1 MLWPLMRKY
10 RGQHGRWPRIIRPRA
25 FTEKVLN
32 RMLFDRRPILP
43 ALAGKLESREYV
55 RSRLG
60 EAFLIPLLGT
70 IERAEELRTIALPDR
85 FFLKANHG
93 SGMNRPH
100 FGGPVDRAAL
110 EILCGSWLANN
121 PAKWGREWVYK
132 DVRRAVLLEPLLQD
146 ANGEVPADY
155 KLFCYDG
162 QVRFVTVIHSRFV
175 ETCGHIMTRDW
186 RHIPGHIY
194 FPADP
199 GPPPPRPRQLPEL
212 IAAAETL
219 SAGFDFLRIDLYLVD
234 GRPLFGEITTTPGGA
249 HEKFNP
255 PALDLLFGE
264 PWTISRSG

>member
-10 RGQHGRWPRIIRPRA
+10 RRQHGRWPRIIRPRA

-55 RSRLG
+55 RTRLG
-60 EAFLIPLLGT
+60 DAFLIPLLGT
-70 IERAEELRTIALPDR
+70 IERPEDLRTIPLPDR

-93 SGMNRPH
+93 SGMNHPH
-100 FGGPVDRAAL
+100 FGGAVDRAAL
-110 EILCGSWLANN
+110 EALCRSWLANN

-175 ETCGHIMTRDW
+175 DTCGHIMTRDW
-186 RHIPGHIY
+186 AHIPGHIY

-199 GPPPPRPRQLPEL
+199 GPPPPRPPQLADL
-212 IAAAETL
+212 VAAAEAL
-219 SAGFDFLRIDLYLVD
+219 SAGFDFLRVDLYLVD

-255 PALDLLFGE
+255 PTLDQVFGE
-264 PWTISRSG
+264 PWTIRRPT